1 MTFIIDGTEQQAE
14 LDTVIDCNS
23 DSFKADVIEESVKR
37 PVIVSFLAP
46 WCSSCKNLCPLLEK
60 HVMLANGAVRL
71 VKLNI
76 ETNQQ
81 LAAQM
86 RVQSVPTVIAFVD
99 GKPVDVFTGMQPE
112 TKIRD
117 FIWNLTGNDNI
128 IEVTLAE
135 AKRNMESN
143 NTEKAVSIYQEILNH
158 DKNNP
163 KAISGILHCN
173 LKNKNLNAAKDF
185 INTIPQ
191 DIISIPEIT
200 SAISAVELMEQSIEA
215 DSVKNLQKQLETNPK
230 DQQIRFNIAMAM
242 YAENNH
248 EGAVNML
255 LEIVRM
261 DKDWNNQAAR
271 KQLIKLFEA
280 FGSEDPFTISSR
292 RTLTS
297 LLFS

>member
-1 MTFIIDGTEQQAE
+1 MTFIIDNIEQQAKP
-14 LDTVIDCNS
+14 DVIIDGSS
-23 DSFKADVIEESVKR
+23 DSFKADVIEASAKT
-37 PVIVSFLAP
+37 PVIVDFWAP
-46 WCSSCKNLCPLLEK
+46 WCSPCKKLAPLLEK
-60 HVMLANGAVRL
+60 HVKLANGAVRL

-86 RVQSVPTVIAFVD
+86 RVQSVPTVIAFAD
-99 GKPVDVFTGMQPE
+99 GKPVDAFTGAQTE

-128 IEVTLAE
+128 IDVTLAE

-143 NTEKAVSIYQEILNH
+143 NTEKAVSIYQEILSH

-163 KAISGILHCN
+163 HAISGILHCY
-173 LKNKNLNAAKDF
+173 LKDKNLNAAKEF

-191 DIISIPEIT
+191 DIISIPEVT
-200 SAISAVELMEQSIEA
+200 SAISAIELMEQSIET
-215 DSVKNLQKQLETNPK
+215 DTVKNLQKQLEANPE
-230 DQQIRFNIAMAM
+230 DHQIRFNIAMAM

-255 LEIVRM
+255 LEIVRI
-261 DKDWNNQAAR
+261 DKDWNDQAAR
-271 KQLIKLFEA
+271 KQLIKLFDA
-280 FGSEDPFTISSR
+280 FGSDDPFAISSR
-292 RTLTS
+292 RALSS